1 MYKKLVTS
9 VALLLSVS
17 PAVSG
22 VLMTTSVS
30 ADTVNSTIKSNVSP
44 RDIGGRYNGEIRGG
58 MGIDILNIGYYEYV
72 VKPFIRLEVIDG
84 GPESLSWSAAI
95 YNATTN
101 ELVNDWQE
109 FKHGSN
115 NMIFNI
121 NQTKVHVGD
130 QLQVHVH
137 ANSGEGY
144 ITFLAS

>member
-22 VLMTTSVS
+22 VLMTASVS
-30 ADTVNSTIKSNVSP
+30 ADSVNSTIKSNVAP
-44 RDIGGRYNGEIRGG
+44 RDVSGSYSGEIQEG
-58 MGIDILNIGYYEYV
+58 MGIDTLNIGSFNYV
-72 VKPFIRLEVIDG
+72 VEPIVSLDIKDG

-101 ELVNDWQE
+101 ELVSDWQE
-109 FKHGSN
+109 YKHGERH
-115 NMIFNI
+115 IFYDLDT
-121 NQTKVHVGD
+121 TKIDVGD
-130 QLQVHVH
+130 QLQVYVQ

-144 ITFLAS
+144 ISFIV